1 MIEEGTDEAA
11 VQTTL
16 DKFSAWLSQKL
27 PEPPKAKENLQ
38 KFAKLHD
45 RRCYQLIRFCFNP
58 DSDYRTVVKALK
70 EIKKRIGES
79 TQLGILD
86 SLTPLLYRVSQ
97 LIYNKSHVAP
107 IVEFSR
113 TDEFGLGATAHEVL
127 KEMSGSN
134 PAVFK
139 ANVKA
144 LSDLLQEQSPTS
156 GSPDSTGA
164 VDTLKACAGF
174 AKSYPKDMPQE
185 RKLLQALVSFAL
197 TGAPP
202 AAAKHAVTILMH
214 SANRKELYATDLV
227 KRCIKDFQF
236 GEEHFLAKLACLS
249 QLALLAPDQ
258 CEDDQKAIKELV
270 TDIIV
275 KVRTPKP
282 NDENDE
288 DSKSA
293 WAEDS
298 DLDDEIKAKLL
309 ALRVLVN
316 RLRAHADVPTPG
328 NAGVVKSL
336 NKIVA
341 NEGEPLKT
349 KNAPAT
355 HRSRLRLAAAQHL
368 LKLATYRTYDDL
380 ITPVEFNRLAVVA
393 QDSCLQVRQGFI
405 NKLKKYLSSG
415 KLNSRYYTIVFLMAT
430 ETEESWRE
438 EVVTW
443 IRARGQQVSK
453 AANGTGSNVMEGI
466 FARLMSL
473 LVHHPDFGTQVKD
486 LTDFSK

>member
-1 MIEEGTDEAA
+1 M
-11 VQTTL
+11 
-16 DKFSAWLSQKL
+16 
-27 PEPPKAKENLQ
+27 PEPPKAKDNLQ

-58 DSDYRTVVKALK
+58 ESDYRTVVKALK

-79 TQLGILD
+79 SQSGILD

-113 TDEFGLGATAHEVL
+113 TDPALGPTAHEVL

-144 LSDLLQEQSPTS
+144 LSDLLQEQSPNS
-156 GSPDSTGA
+156 GSPDSSGA

-197 TGAPP
+197 TGSPP
-202 AAAKHAVTILMH
+202 TAAKHAVTILMH
-214 SANRKELYATDLV
+214 SASRKDIYATDLV
-227 KRCIKDFQF
+227 KRCIKDFKF
-236 GEEHFLAKLACLS
+236 GEEHFLAKLSCLG
-249 QLALLAPDQ
+249 QLVLLAPEQ
-258 CEDDQKAIKELV
+258 CEDDSKAIKELV

-282 NDENDE
+282 DDENE
-288 DSKSA
+288 EESKSV
-293 WAEDS
+293 WADDS
-298 DLDDEIKAKLL
+298 ELDDEIKAKLL

-316 RLRAHADVPTPG
+316 RLRAHADVANPE
-328 NAGVVKSL
+328 NASVVKSL

-341 NEGEPLKT
+341 NEGEPLGAKST
-349 KNAPAT
+349 PAT

-368 LKLATYRTYDDL
+368 LKLATYKPYDDL
-380 ITPVEFNRLAVVA
+380 ISAVEFNRLAVVS
-393 QDSCLQVRQGFI
+393 QDGCLQVRQGFV
-405 NKLKKYLSSG
+405 NKLKKYLAAG
-415 KLNSRYYTIVFLMAT
+415 KLNARYYTIIFLMAY
-430 ETEESWRE
+430 EPKEDWRE

-443 IRARGQQVSK
+443 IRARAVQVSK
-453 AANGTGSNVMEGI
+453 STSGSNVMEGI

-473 LVHHPDFGTQVKD
+473 LVHHPDYGTQVKD

>member
-1 MIEEGTDEAA
+1 M
-11 VQTTL
+11 
-16 DKFSAWLSQKL
+16 
-27 PEPPKAKENLQ
+27 
-38 KFAKLHD
+38 
-45 RRCYQLIRFCFNP
+45 
-58 DSDYRTVVKALK
+58 VKALK

-79 TQLGILD
+79 SQPGILD

-113 TDEFGLGATAHEVL
+113 TDELALGGTAHEVL

-144 LSDLLQEQSPTS
+144 LSDLLQEQSPTL
-156 GSPDSTGA
+156 GSTDSSGA

-197 TGAPP
+197 TGSPP
-202 AAAKHAVTILMH
+202 AAAKHAVTILMY
-214 SANRKELYATDLV
+214 SATRKELYATDLV
-227 KRCIKDFQF
+227 KRCIKDFKF
-236 GEEHFLAKLACLS
+236 GDEHFLAKLACLG
-249 QLALLAPDQ
+249 QLVLLAPDQ
-258 CEDDQKAIKELV
+258 CIDDSKTIKDLV
-270 TDIIV
+270 TDILV

-282 NDENDE
+282 ADENDDDE
-288 DSKSA
+288 PKEA
-293 WAEDS
+293 WAEES
-298 DLDDEIKAKLL
+298 ELDPEIKAKLL

-316 RLRAHADVPTPG
+316 RMRANTEVQSAD
-328 NAGVVKSL
+328 NASVMKSL
-336 NKIVA
+336 NQIVA

-349 KNAPAT
+349 KITPAT

-368 LKLATYRTYDDL
+368 LKLATHKPYDEL
-380 ITPVEFNRLAVVA
+380 ISATEFNRLAVVA
-393 QDSCLQVRQGFI
+393 QDRCIQVRKGFV
-405 NKLKKYLSSG
+405 NKLKKYLAAG
-415 KLNSRYYTIVFLMAT
+415 KLAPRYYTIVFLMAY
-430 ETEESWRE
+430 EVDEDWLE

-443 IRARGQQVSK
+443 IRSRGAQLAKS
-453 AANGTGSNVMEGI
+453 AAGHNIMEGI